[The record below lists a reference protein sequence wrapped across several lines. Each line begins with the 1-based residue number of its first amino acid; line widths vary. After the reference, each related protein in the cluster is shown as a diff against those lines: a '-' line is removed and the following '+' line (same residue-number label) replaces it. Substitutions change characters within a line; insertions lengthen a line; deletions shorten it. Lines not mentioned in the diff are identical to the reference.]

1 MVWGCFAGNQLGPL
15 LTFEQGGIGSDE
27 YQDVLYDGLLGL
39 LDDLDETEE
48 RTDSDWEEMVTTL
61 IRRPRP
67 YLFMHDNAP
76 CHKTADVAELLADNG
91 IPVMKWPANSP
102 DLNPIENLWRDMKTR
117 FYLEFQKLKLVPSA
131 SKNSYARYE
140 EILQHVWSTTDP
152 NFVWGLVSSMPR
164 RVQAVLAAQGG
175 HIHY

>member
-1 MVWGCFAGNQLGPL
+1 
-15 LTFEQGGIGSDE
+15 
-27 YQDVLYDGLLGL
+27 
-39 LDDLDETEE
+39 
-48 RTDSDWEEMVTTL
+48 
-61 IRRPRP
+61 
-67 YLFMHDNAP
+67 MHDNAP